1 MSGLGK
7 TDVAGSMYAPSCIED
22 RFSDFLPPWA
32 KSGRPEEAGATR
44 RSSIKST
51 SLLQTRISDPMSKIG
66 EAMHLVIS
74 GDVDY
79 NGGRRC
85 RIGQIA

>member
-1 MSGLGK
+1 MGGLG
-7 TDVAGSMYAPSCIED
+7 TTVVAGSMYAPSCIED
-22 RFSDFLPPWA
+22 RFRDFVPPWA

-44 RSSIKST
+44 RRSIKST
-51 SLLQTRISDPMSKIG
+51 SLLRTRISGSVSKIV

-79 NGGRRC
+79 NT
-85 RIGQIA
+85 